1 MNAVPVSV
9 VILTVS
15 RGWIAH
21 VRYDDPAFDQDI
33 AANSRFMLDRK
44 IEYMFR
50 PLMREYR
57 GQ

>member
-1 MNAVPVSV
+1 MSAVPVSV

-15 RGWIAH
+15 KGWIAH
-21 VRYDDPAFDQDI
+21 IRYEDTALDQDI

-50 PLMREYR
+50 PLMRRIY
-57 GQ
+57 G